1 MQRELI
7 VVSLIGA
14 LGAVC
19 LAAGIMGF
27 FGSGDVFHPALND
40 AGIAT
45 GVTVVG
51 VALMIWEVRLI
62 LPVLKA
68 IARQQERS

>member
-7 VVSLIGA
+7 VASLIGA

-19 LAAGIMGF
+19 LAAGIMGLT
-27 FGSGDVFHPALND
+27 GTGQTFHPALND
-40 AGIAT
+40 VEVATTAVVAGI
-45 GVTVVG
+45 V
-51 VALMIWEVRLI
+51 LMVWELRLI

-68 IARQQERS
+68 KVEEQKRS